1 MPDPQNFQKKAKEV
15 SIVTILEQAKTSQE
29 ADGTN
34 EKEKER
40 GEKINHCQ

>member
-1 MPDPQNFQKKAKEV
+1 MNARPTKLPEESKG